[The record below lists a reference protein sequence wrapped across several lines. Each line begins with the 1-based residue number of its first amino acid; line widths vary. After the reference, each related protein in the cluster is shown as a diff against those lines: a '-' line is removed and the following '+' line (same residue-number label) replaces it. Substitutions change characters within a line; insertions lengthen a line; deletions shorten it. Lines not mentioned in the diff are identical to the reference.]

1 MLKLIY
7 GFISLVLFIIL
18 IVLYFQNVIYSIDIY
33 FFKGYASTSYV
44 ILFVAFI
51 SFLLGV
57 FVLLFIQ
64 QFFKN
69 DKDLD
74 DFEL

>member
-1 MLKLIY
+1 MLKFIY
-7 GFISLVLFIIL
+7 WFISLVIFIIL
-18 IVLYFQNVIYSIDIY
+18 IVLYFQNVIYSVDIY

-57 FVLLFIQ
+57 FVTLFVRE
-64 QFFKN
+64 FFKS
-69 DKDLD
+69 DKWLD

>member
-1 MLKLIY
+1 MLKFIY
-7 GFISLVLFIIL
+7 GLISLILFIVL

-44 ILFVAFI
+44 ILFVAVI
-51 SFLLGV
+51 AFLLWM
-57 FVLLFIQ
+57 FVTLFFQ
-64 QFFKN
+64 QIFKN
-69 DKDLD
+69 DKWLD